1 MQLYLF
7 SGQVTL
13 AQEAEVMFATKRELS
28 QLREQNKE
36 LLRSLSASEE
46 QISELKLKKQV
57 RSLCWTNLSLLL
69 LQSVPCQILKLY
81 QGLFCCDPIRDP
93 QIMMVNGTLK
103 FYIIPYHCVGR

>member
-1 MQLYLF
+1 M
-7 SGQVTL
+7 TL

-57 RSLCWTNLSLLL
+57 EITVLDKFKFAVVAINSMPDSEIISGFISL
-69 LQSVPCQILKLY
+69 
-81 QGLFCCDPIRDP
+81 
-93 QIMMVNGTLK
+93 
-103 FYIIPYHCVGR
+103 